1 MTLTIADRWSVT
13 FGVQSLA
20 RVTMPPQPAA
30 PVAPAADAAVTMVE
44 KQRLQSAIAADRVRW
59 ETEAYF
65 CGARRMF

>member
-20 RVTMPPQPAA
+20 RVTMPSQPAA
-30 PVAPAADAAVTMVE
+30 PAAHAPEAVTMVE
-44 KQRLQSAIAADRVRW
+44 KQRIQSAIAADRVRW

-65 CGARRMF
+65 CGTRRMF